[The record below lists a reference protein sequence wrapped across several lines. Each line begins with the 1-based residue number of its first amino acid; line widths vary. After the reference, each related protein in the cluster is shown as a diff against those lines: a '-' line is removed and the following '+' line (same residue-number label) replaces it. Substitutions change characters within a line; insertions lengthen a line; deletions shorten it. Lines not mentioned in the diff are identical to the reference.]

1 VQVARPSPFA
11 SLPKFRRGSFVLFMI
26 AAAVSAMLGD
36 QPVAEQLLLIPGNVL
51 EGHALWSP
59 ITANVIFRNGAMG
72 GLIGT
77 LIVQWFI
84 GSELE
89 GFWGAKKYLLLVIGA
104 GIAGHL
110 TSVVFALFLPAV
122 AVTPLGGTTPID
134 MAAVTA
140 FGFVFKDRPLRLM
153 AAIPLNA
160 QWLAGLFVG
169 LSLLSAVFRGPWP
182 DVIPILVAVLVA
194 AALTTQPWRRLR
206 DSGKLGGSKKP
217 KKRHLRVVRPDPK
230 LLN

>member
-1 VQVARPSPFA
+1 MQVARPSPFA
-11 SLPKFRRGSFVLFMI
+11 SLPKFRRGSFVLFVI
-26 AAAVSAMLGD
+26 AAVVSAMLGD
-36 QPVAEQLLLIPGNVL
+36 QPVAQQLLLLPGNVL
-51 EGHALWSP
+51 QGQDLWSP

-77 LIVQWFI
+77 LVVQWFI

-110 TSVVFALFLPAV
+110 TSVLVATFVPAV
-122 AVTPLGGTTPID
+122 AVTQLGGTTPID

-140 FGFVFKDRPLRLM
+140 FGFVFKDRPLRLL

-160 QWLAGLFVG
+160 QWLAALFVG
-169 LSLLSAVFRGPWP
+169 LSLLSALFRGPWP
-182 DVIPILVAVLVA
+182 EAIPILVAVAVA
-194 AALTTQPWRRLR
+194 AAVTTQPWRRLR

-217 KKRHLRVVRPDPK
+217 NKRHLRVVRPDSE